1 MTASTF
7 AVQFLFVLGAL
18 DAFDI
23 TFVGTNA
30 DGTDNQA
37 ARDTALTTMLDAGI
51 ASGALVPF
59 PGMVSEQFKNFAGGI
74 LFTIV
79 KWKAATDRPTLP

>member
-7 AVQFLFVLGAL
+7 AAQFLFVLGAL

-23 TFVGTNA
+23 TFVNTNL

-37 ARDTALTTMLDAGI
+37 ARDMALTTILDAGL
-51 ASGALVPF
+51 ASGALAPF
-59 PGMVSEQFKNFAGGI
+59 PGITSDQFKSFAGGI

-79 KWKAATDRPTLP
+79 QWKAATARPTLP